1 LGGIERNPSI
11 GGARVMDSL
20 QGWRYMIRLVL
31 ASKSIEGIEEK
42 LLKS

>member
-1 LGGIERNPSI
+1 LGGIGRNPPI
-11 GGARVMDSL
+11 RGARVMGSL